1 MGGQAFS
8 REAHMATGKAAV
20 LDRPLGTFRIEEF
33 RVPELAPGT
42 VLLRQELAGC
52 CATDAHTY
60 LGQWP
65 ANFPVIM
72 GHENV
77 GLVEA
82 MGPGG
87 AVDFLGR
94 TLRVGDRIIA
104 RTSCCGTCYECRV
117 AHQPRRCRNL
127 QVRYGFSSAQDAPL
141 SGGYGE
147 YLYLSSP
154 QTTFMLKV
162 DTRPSIAALHEPL
175 GVAAHA
181 VRRAQPKLG
190 STVVVQG
197 SGTIGLFT
205 LGLARLAGATR
216 AIIVGGPAER
226 LELAQAFGADVAINI
241 DELRTPEERLQAVL
255 AETLGG
261 LGADVVYGCVGKAA
275 AWPEGISYLRDGDG
289 RFLEVG
295 LAGDDGAVPFNPSTH
310 LVAKNATFIGAL
322 GMTEEDSL
330 TAIRVIEG
338 KRLPLEQVVSHQLP
352 LARVADAIAALNG
365 DYRLDGRTAI
375 KIAIAPNGSVP

>member
-1 MGGQAFS
+1 
-8 REAHMATGKAAV
+8 MATGKAAV
-20 LDRPLGTFRIEEF
+20 LDKPMGTFRLEEF
-33 RVPELAPGT
+33 NVPEPEPGT

-65 ANFPVIM
+65 ADFPVIM

-77 GLVEA
+77 GIVEA
-82 MGPGG
+82 IGAGG
-87 AVDFLGR
+87 AVDFMGR
-94 TLRVGDRIIA
+94 ALRVGDRVIA
-104 RTSCCGTCYECRV
+104 RTSSCGACYECRS
-117 AHQPRRCRNL
+117 ARRPRRCLNL
-127 QVRYGFSSAQDAPL
+127 RVRYGFSSAEDAPL

-162 DTRPSIAALHEPL
+162 QVRPSIAALHEPL

-181 VRRAQPKLG
+181 VRRSQPRLG

-197 SGTIGLFT
+197 SGAIGLFT

-216 AIIVGGPAER
+216 AIVIGGPAER
-226 LELAQAFGADVAINI
+226 LELAQAFGADVVINI
-241 DELRTPEERLQAVL
+241 DEVRSPEERLRLVL
-255 AETLGG
+255 DETPGG
-261 LGADVVYGCVGKAA
+261 LGADVVYGCVGKTA
-275 AWPEGISYLRDGDG
+275 AWAEGVNYLRDGDG

-295 LAGDDGAVPFNPSTH
+295 LAGDDGPVSFNPAQQ

-322 GMTEEDSL
+322 GMAEEDSL
-330 TAIRVIEG
+330 TAVRVIESQ
-338 KRLPLEQVVSHQLP
+338 RLPLEQVVSHQLP
-352 LARVADAIAALNG
+352 LTRVAEAMAALNS
-365 DYRLDGRTAI
+365 DYRLDGRTAV

>member
-1 MGGQAFS
+1 
-8 REAHMATGKAAV
+8 MATGKAAV
-20 LDRPLGTFRIEEF
+20 LDRPMGTFHLEEF
-33 RVPELAPGT
+33 RVPDPAPGT

-65 ANFPVIM
+65 ADFPVIL

-77 GLVEA
+77 GIIEA
-82 MGPGG
+82 IGPGG
-87 AVDFLGR
+87 ALDFLGR
-94 TLRVGDRIIA
+94 EVRVGDRVIA
-104 RTSCCGTCYECRV
+104 RTGCCGTCYECRV

-127 QVRYGFSSAQDAPL
+127 RVRYGFSRAQDAPL
-141 SGGYGE
+141 SGGYGQ

-154 QTTFMLKV
+154 QTTFMLKI
-162 DTRPSIAALHEPL
+162 DARPSIAALHEPL

-197 SGTIGLFT
+197 SGAIGLFT

-216 AIIVGGPAER
+216 AIVVGGPGER
-226 LELAQAFGADVAINI
+226 LELAQAFGADVTFNI
-241 DELRTPEERLQAVL
+241 DELRAPEERIRAVL
-255 AETLGG
+255 AETPGG

-275 AWPEGISYLRDGDG
+275 AWTEGVQYLRDGDG

-295 LAGDDGAVPFNPSTH
+295 LAGDDGQIPFNPATQ

-322 GMTEEDSL
+322 GMAEEDSL
-330 TAIRVIEG
+330 AAVRVIESQ
-338 KRLPLEQVVSHQLP
+338 RLPLEHVVSHQLP
-352 LARVADAIAALNG
+352 LERVADAITALNG